1 MKKVHQTERITAIT
15 NARIFDGERVIN
27 DQTVVINGASISAL
41 GGAVPAGAALV
52 NAQGATLMPGLIDA
66 HVHTSL
72 DGLRDALAFGV
83 TTELEMQGHWTAQ
96 DRKEVAE
103 HDKIADIRSA
113 GMGITAPGGH
123 PSELFPEGEDPGD
136 GADHHPTEDGQGH
149 GFVAPFA
156 STPQEATHFVDHGLD
171 PEKWRM

>member
-1 MKKVHQTERITAIT
+1 MNAPLFPWIPSLRRKKSMKKVHQTERITAIT

-41 GGAVPAGAALV
+41 SGAVPAGAALV

-83 TTELEMQGHWTAQ
+83 TTELERQGPGTRQ
-96 DRKEVAE
+96 DGNGVAGNE
-103 HDKIADIRSA
+103 DVADS
-113 GMGITAPGGH
+113 G
-123 PSELFPEGEDPGD
+123 SD
-136 GADHHPTEDGQGH
+136 G
-149 GFVAPFA
+149 V
-156 STPQEATHFVDHGLD
+156 
-171 PEKWRM
+171 R